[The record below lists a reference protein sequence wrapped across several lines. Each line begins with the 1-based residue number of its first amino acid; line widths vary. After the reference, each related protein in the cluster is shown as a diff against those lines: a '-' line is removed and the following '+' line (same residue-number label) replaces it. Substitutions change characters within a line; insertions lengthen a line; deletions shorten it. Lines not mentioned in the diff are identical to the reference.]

1 MNGYYESENFFM
13 RWFGKLADVVLLSL
27 LWTLCSLPLVTMGA
41 ATIALYDAVARCV
54 HGNHESPFKYFFHV
68 FKAELLRGILITL
81 VWAALGFVLYLGYA
95 FLLQW
100 GKTSSVASVYS
111 MVYLGTL
118 LVPVAIFCWLI
129 PIESRFSYGFFGL
142 HKTAATFSFVHLPT
156 TGIMLSITAVAAVI
170 TVFFP
175 ALAILLPGIVVTLH
189 SYFVEKVFERYISE
203 EEQEQ
208 EEEEQDD
215 DAE

>member
-68 FKAELLRGILITL
+68 FMTELLRGILITL

-129 PIESRFSYGFFGL
+129 PIESRFGYGFFGL
-142 HKTAATFSFVHLPT
+142 HKTAATFTIIHLPT
-156 TGIMLSITAVAAVI
+156 TGIMLGITVVAAVI
-170 TVFFP
+170 TVVFP

-189 SYFVEKVFERYISE
+189 SHFAEKVFKQYISE
-203 EEQEQ
+203 EEQ